1 MSDVVS
7 KVRFFIHQTY
17 APNNV
22 IDVVH
27 PPYHLIRR
35 GWGEFPARVQIHFK
49 GRSGANKPVDV
60 MHSIK
65 VRNVNY
71 LNIILIYNQKYTCL
85 YEYHLFSHIA
95 RQNLHWV
102 TNTWGRDVG

>member
-1 MSDVVS
+1 M
-7 KVRFFIHQTY
+7 
-17 APNNV
+17 

-49 GRSGANKPVDV
+49 GRSGVNKPVDV

-65 VRNVNY
+65 VGNKNY
-71 LNIILIYNQKYTCL
+71 LNIITLNWFIVTRKHIFYMHIIY
-85 YEYHLFSHIA
+85 
-95 RQNLHWV
+95 
-102 TNTWGRDVG
+102 